1 MERTIPDDHLVA
13 LIILSYVDMGTH
25 CLSFDHFI
33 EEIHRLYG
41 LEVPKDHLNKD
52 SWLRK
57 LIEESIL
64 AQHGRGALGNMG
76 AATPSSGRGELAHGA
91 VKVWADVAVPLL
103 ELFQSSLR
111 DLRSDDGVGA
121 AQWVDGHGAT
131 HGALDLVCFAGKR
144 FSKHMLDI
152 RRLGKAI
159 GFNDIS
165 RNVFGQSADAS
176 GDVFIDYYFI
186 GYHWLRLLSHIS

>member
-1 MERTIPDDHLVA
+1 MPL
-13 LIILSYVDMGTH
+13 
-25 CLSFDHFI
+25 
-33 EEIHRLYG
+33 
-41 LEVPKDHLNKD
+41 P
-52 SWLRK
+52 
-57 LIEESIL
+57 ESTR
-64 AQHGRGALGNMG
+64 A
-76 AATPSSGRGELAHGA
+76 
-91 VKVWADVAVPLL
+91 
-103 ELFQSSLR
+103 
-111 DLRSDDGVGA
+111 GVGA